1 MSDLLTVFV
10 NNLLPILL
18 VAGAGVALAHF
29 LGLESRPLS
38 LLTFNAL
45 GPCLVFNV
53 ITHSDVPGDEVLRMA
68 GFTAATVLIPAVLAA
83 SLAWL
88 LRLNRRLAASL
99 VVTTLLINAG
109 NYGLSVVDLAFGEIA
124 LAQAAVFFAVA
135 VALTWTLGVAV
146 ASMGNTDLGTALRG
160 VLKVPPL
167 YAVLLAVVFM
177 VMDWQLP
184 PVLDRPV
191 ALLSQAAIP
200 VMLLLLGV
208 QLYHNWRV
216 GSGRYVPLAVVLR
229 LLVGPAIALLLVPI
243 FGLTGPA
250 RQAGLVQAAMPTA
263 VVTTVLAETY
273 GLESAFVTRV
283 VVVTTLLSP
292 LTLTPLLAWLGG

>member
-1 MSDLLTVFV
+1 MPILLTVFA
-10 NNLLPILL
+10 NNLLPIFL
-18 VAGAGVALAHF
+18 VAGVGVVLARY
-29 LGLESRPLS
+29 LGLEARPLS

-68 GFTAATVLIPAVLAA
+68 GFTAASVFIPAVLAA
-83 SLAWL
+83 ILGWT
-88 LRLNRRLAASL
+88 LRLERRLAASL
-99 VVTTLLINAG
+99 VATTLLVNAG
-109 NYGLSVVDLAFGEIA
+109 NYGLSVVDLAFGEEA
-124 LAQAAVFFAVA
+124 LAQAAVYFAVA

-146 ASMGNTDLGTALRG
+146 ASMGSTDLPTALRG
-160 VLKVPPL
+160 VLRVPPL
-167 YAVLLAVVFM
+167 YAVVLAVVFM

-184 PVLDRPV
+184 PLLDRPV
-191 ALLSQAAIP
+191 ALLSEAAIP

-208 QLYHNWRV
+208 QLYQNW
-216 GSGRYVPLAVVLR
+216 GIGDGRHVPLAVGLR
-229 LLVGPAIALLLVPI
+229 LLVGPAVALLLVPV

-250 RQAGLVQAAMPTA
+250 LQAGLVQAAMPTA

-283 VVVTTLLSP
+283 VVVSTVLSP